1 MTAFLLI
8 TAVAYL
14 AGAASA
20 VFLVAVIGIRKGDRP
35 ERILNAGSHWSESC
49 SRRILN
55 SRTWPDIPV
64 YRPGREDGW
73 PGHPGFP
80 TDQ

>member
-1 MTAFLLI
+1 MAFLVI

-35 ERILNAGSHWSESC
+35 ERILHAGSHWSESC

-55 SRTWPDIPV
+55 SRTWPDVPV
-64 YRPGREDGW
+64 YRPGREDDR
-73 PGHPGFP
+73 PGNPGFP
-80 TDQ
+80 TGQ

>member
-1 MTAFLLI
+1 MAFLVI

-35 ERILNAGSHWSESC
+35 ERILNAGSHWSESY

-55 SRTWPDIPV
+55 SRPWPYSPV
-64 YRPGREDGW
+64 YRLDREDDR
-73 PGHPGFP
+73 PDNPGFP

>member
-1 MTAFLLI
+1 MAFLVI

-35 ERILNAGSHWSESC
+35 ERILNAGSQWSESC

-55 SRTWPDIPV
+55 SRTWPCIPV
-64 YRPGREDGW
+64 YHPDREDDRPGN
-73 PGHPGFP
+73 PGFP
-80 TDQ
+80 ADE

>member
-1 MTAFLLI
+1 MAFLVI

-55 SRTWPDIPV
+55 SRTWPYIPV
-64 YRPGREDGW
+64 YPSDREDDP
-73 PGHPGFP
+73 PGNPGSP
-80 TDQ
+80 ADQ

>member
-1 MTAFLLI
+1 MAFLVI

-35 ERILNAGSHWSESC
+35 ERILNAGSQWSESC

-55 SRTWPDIPV
+55 SRTWPCIPV
-64 YRPGREDGW
+64 YHPGREDDP
-73 PGHPGFP
+73 PGNPGFP
-80 TDQ
+80 ADQ

>member
-1 MTAFLLI
+1 MAFLVI

-55 SRTWPDIPV
+55 SRAWPYIPV
-64 YRPGREDGW
+64 YHADREDDR
-73 PGHPGFP
+73 PDDPGFP

>member
-1 MTAFLLI
+1 MAFLVI

-14 AGAASA
+14 ASAASA

-35 ERILNAGSHWSESC
+35 ERILNAGSQWSESC

-55 SRTWPDIPV
+55 SRTWPCIPV
-64 YRPGREDGW
+64 YHSDREDDP
-73 PGHPGFP
+73 PGNPGFP

>member
-1 MTAFLLI
+1 MAFLVI

-35 ERILNAGSHWSESC
+35 ERILIAGSQWSESC

-55 SRTWPDIPV
+55 SRTWPCIPV
-64 YRPGREDGW
+64 YHPDREDDG
-73 PGHPGFP
+73 PGNPGFP

>member
-1 MTAFLLI
+1 MAFLVI

-35 ERILNAGSHWSESC
+35 ERILNAGSRWSESC
-49 SRRILN
+49 SSRILS
-55 SRTWPDIPV
+55 SRTWPCNPV
-64 YRPGREDGW
+64 YHSDREDDR
-73 PGHPGFP
+73 PDNPGFP

>member
-1 MTAFLLI
+1 MAFLVI

-20 VFLVAVIGIRKGDRP
+20 IFLVAVIGIRKGDRP

-49 SRRILN
+49 SRRMLN
-55 SRTWPDIPV
+55 SRTWPDVPV
-64 YRPGREDGW
+64 YRPGREGDW
-73 PGHPGFP
+73 PGNSGFP
-80 TDQ
+80 TNQ

>member
-1 MTAFLLI
+1 MAFGVI
-8 TAVAYL
+8 TGVAYL

-20 VFLVAVIGIRKGDRP
+20 IFLVAVIGIRKGDRP
-35 ERILNAGSHWSESC
+35 GRILNTGSHWSQSC
-49 SRRILN
+49 SRRMLN

-64 YRPGREDGW
+64 YHPGREDDW
-73 PGHPGFP
+73 PGNPGSP

>member
-1 MTAFLLI
+1 MAFLVI

-35 ERILNAGSHWSESC
+35 ERILNAGSQWSESC

-55 SRTWPDIPV
+55 SRTWPCIPV
-64 YRPGREDGW
+64 YHADREDDP
-73 PGHPGFP
+73 PGNPGFP
-80 TDQ
+80 ADQ

>member
-1 MTAFLLI
+1 MAFLVI
-8 TAVAYL
+8 TVVAYL

-35 ERILNAGSHWSESC
+35 ERILNAGSQWSESC

-55 SRTWPDIPV
+55 SRTWPHIPV
-64 YRPGREDGW
+64 YRADREDDP
-73 PGHPGFP
+73 PGNPEFP